1 MPLIEIKCD
10 RCEQIF
16 EVAEPPADGKVTCPR
31 CGDVN
36 RVAAVEAMRGQA
48 PAPSMR
54 SAPTSQMVGREQTL
68 LVVRQPMFRAHPGWY
83 SLMVLLFIGGIVACF
98 VPGGLVF
105 GLPIAGVALLWWL
118 IWWAAPH
125 RWVKLTITNKRTIR
139 QEGIVMR
146 KTSEVLHNHI
156 RGIKIEQ
163 SVIDR
168 LLNVGDLSIDSA
180 GGSEAEPIE
189 IRMND
194 APGPYAIKELIDRH
208 RKL

>member
-1 MPLIEIKCD
+1 MLEIKCD
-10 RCEQIF
+10 RCEQMI

-36 RVAAVEAMRGQA
+36 RINAVAAQPPPIPKV
-48 PAPSMR
+48 PSR
-54 SAPTSQMVGREQTL
+54 DDGASPTAGPEQTL
-68 LVVRQPMFRAHPGWY
+68 LTVRQPMFRAHPFWY
-83 SLMVLLFIGGIVACF
+83 SLMVLLFVGGIAASF
-98 VPGGLVF
+98 IPGGAVF

-168 LLNVGDLSIDSA
+168 LLNVGDLAIDSA
-180 GGSEAEPIE
+180 GGSDAEPIE

-194 APGPYAIKELIDRH
+194 APSPYAIKELIDRH